1 MGAVIGLI
9 DDLSSKSTETRRYV
23 SKFLSKYLSKI
34 KGKWQYF
41 SMREKKRERML
52 SQQLCTKSFKEV
64 LQAKGNSKD
73 IHYISIL
80 DGIDSY
86 KIFHL
91 IISA

>member
-1 MGAVIGLI
+1 
-9 DDLSSKSTETRRYV
+9 
-23 SKFLSKYLSKI
+23 
-34 KGKWQYF
+34 
-41 SMREKKRERML
+41 MREKKRERML